1 MAPFP
6 YASDSSFEV
15 NLELVSVIMITL
27 HFIYEVIYSKHR
39 RQRNTSA
46 SNFMQ
51 QQPSTRRHGTGTLT
65 VYNIKQL
72 LKPPVM
78 PVMLTRTEFHQSSQL
93 SLPSE
98 IMQDLSNDAC
108 IRAHPASTFSCYLFH
123 VLFCCLFSVSG
134 CLFYLF

>member
-1 MAPFP
+1 MAPFS

-51 QQPSTRRHGTGTLT
+51 QQPSTRRHGTLT

-78 PVMLTRTEFHQSSQL
+78 PVVLTRTEFHQSSQL
-93 SLPSE
+93 LLPSE
-98 IMQDLSNDAC
+98 IIQDLSNDSC

-123 VLFCCLFSVSG
+123 VILFWCLFSVSG